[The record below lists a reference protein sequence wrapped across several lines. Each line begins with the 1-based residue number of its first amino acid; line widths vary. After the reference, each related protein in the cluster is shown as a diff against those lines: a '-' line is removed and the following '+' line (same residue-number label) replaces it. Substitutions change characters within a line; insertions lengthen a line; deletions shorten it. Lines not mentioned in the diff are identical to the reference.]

1 MPAGLT
7 ATPKN
12 TIHQSTYTFF
22 DMKNN
27 IPTDVYE
34 YEEAVEKDHVL
45 VPFYLIETSTQI
57 SDDGITYADLDEE
70 EREAYVSRVCR
81 RWRSAEHIP
90 PERINKYIFNVDT
103 LIE

>member
-1 MPAGLT
+1 MKHIEVFLINIKQFFNILTLAAGLT

-70 EREAYVSRVCR
+70 EREAYEAEFVEG
-81 RWRSAEHIP
+81 WRSA
-90 PERINKYIFNVDT
+90 
-103 LIE
+103 

>member
-1 MPAGLT
+1 MT

-57 SDDGITYADLDEE
+57 SDDGITYADLTRKRGRHMKQSLSKMEE
-70 EREAYVSRVCR
+70 CLNIFRRRE
-81 RWRSAEHIP
+81 
-90 PERINKYIFNVDT
+90 
-103 LIE
+103 